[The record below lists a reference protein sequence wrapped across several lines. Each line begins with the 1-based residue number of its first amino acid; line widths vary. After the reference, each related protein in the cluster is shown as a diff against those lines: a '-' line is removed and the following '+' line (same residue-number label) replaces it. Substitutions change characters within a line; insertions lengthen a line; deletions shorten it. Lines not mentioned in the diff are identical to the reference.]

1 MKKEELLHEMEA
13 SINQLIHEAEH
24 LSEEEFESMH
34 MTGTWTAKEIL
45 SHVAA
50 WDLVFMDV
58 SRKLLEG
65 RPPKS
70 LPDFD
75 TFNAREVSKR
85 SSLTRDEIIHEVR
98 QNRKTYEEFLAG
110 LTPEQLFG
118 STYMFT
124 IGGLAEEIM
133 SHDRHHL
140 QQIRVQKKE

>member
-13 SINQLIHEAEH
+13 SINQLIQKTEH
-24 LSEEEFESMH
+24 LSEEEFESIH

-58 SRKLLEG
+58 SRNLLEG
-65 RPPKS
+65 RPPES

-85 SSLTRDEIIHEVR
+85 STLTRDEIIHEVK
-98 QNRKTYEEFLAG
+98 QNRETYKEFLAG
-110 LTPEQLFG
+110 LTPEQLFT
-118 STYMFT
+118 STSMVT
-124 IGGLAEEIM
+124 VGGLAEDII

-140 QQIRVQKKE
+140 QQIRIQK